1 MTAANLTPCMDYKA
15 DIKRQ
20 TPACVVFLIDQSGSM
35 EDPFHLPGEP
45 EISKAQGVADVVNRT
60 LGELV
65 LSCTKGENV
74 WDRFHIGAV
83 TYGGRAIQAHGFS
96 GLMRLSEVA
105 DNPLDVPMRTVR
117 NPDGTTSE
125 VAFPIWFNP
134 VHAGE
139 TPMCAA
145 LGIAYAL
152 VERWA
157 QENPESFPP
166 IIFNISD
173 GDSTDGDPR
182 AAMERL
188 KSISTED
195 GSCLVFNCLLS
206 DGSGPRLIWPS
217 EVGQVPEGPLRSLFH
232 GSSELPAPMRARA
245 AATHGLTL
253 HEGAR
258 GVVLNAALA
267 DLVRL
272 LDIGTPLNPNAER

>member
-1 MTAANLTPCMDYKA
+1 MTFETHASGSDYNAWITRK
-15 DIKRQ
+15 
-20 TPACVVFLIDQSGSM
+20 TPACVVFVIDQSGSM
-35 EDPFHLPGEP
+35 EDPFQLPGEP
-45 EISKAQGVADVVNRT
+45 MVSKAQGVADVVNRT
-60 LGELV
+60 LGGLV
-65 LSCTKGENV
+65 LSCTKGEAV

-83 TYGGRAIQAHGFS
+83 TYGGRAALAPGFS
-96 GLMRLSEVA
+96 GLMRLSDIA
-105 DNPLDVPMRTVR
+105 DTPLDVPMREVR
-117 NPDGTTSE
+117 YPDGTTSE

-145 LGIAYAL
+145 LELACNL

-188 KSISTED
+188 KSISTGD
-195 GSCLVFNCLLS
+195 GACLVFNCLLS
-206 DGSGPRLIWPS
+206 DGSGPRVIWPS
-217 EVGQVPEGPLRSLFH
+217 QEDQVPAGTLRSLYL
-232 GSSELPAPMRARA
+232 GSSELPPSMRARA
-245 AATHGLTL
+245 AAAHGLAL
-253 HEGAR
+253 EEGAR
-258 GVVLNAALA
+258 GVALNAALT

-272 LDIGTPLNPNAER
+272 LDIGTPVPLSMER